1 MYSEPIYVEQGGLG
15 SYSAD
20 LHGSGRQAAR
30 LVDKILRGTPPGDIP
45 IEVDNHIHFAL
56 NLKAAQALGL
66 AIPAEAIRRADR
78 VIQSLA
84 GRCARGVHECGR
96 GGVDPRRA
104 EPRKGRVS
112 LDPR

>member
-1 MYSEPIYVEQGGLG
+1 MFSEPFYVEQGGLG
-15 SYSAD
+15 SYSTD

-66 AIPAEAIRRADR
+66 AIPDR
-78 VIQSLA
+78 VLQ
-84 GRCARGVHECGR
+84 
-96 GGVDPRRA
+96 
-104 EPRKGRVS
+104 
-112 LDPR
+112 